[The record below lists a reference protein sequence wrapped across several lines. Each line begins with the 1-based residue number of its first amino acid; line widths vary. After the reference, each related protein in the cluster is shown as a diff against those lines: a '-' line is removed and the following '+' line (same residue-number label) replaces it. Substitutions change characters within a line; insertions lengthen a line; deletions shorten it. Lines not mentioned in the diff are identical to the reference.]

1 MTARATTL
9 GRALVASLV
18 VVLASAPWWP
28 VGLREAAP
36 WLALLC
42 GIVGAALLARSIG
55 RRRWTVPLVLPALPL
70 WLLALGVVWPVADA
84 PLPDRLP
91 ARYAFTDVRV
101 VDVAGGTVGPPT
113 AVTVER
119 GTIAA
124 IGPAPSGVPVI
135 DGGGAFV
142 MPGLWDMHVHS
153 FMATPRL
160 SHALMLASG
169 VTSVRDM
176 MSCPTPPDP
185 LVACI
190 ADKRAWSAEAEAGAR
205 AGPRYVGLASFYFN
219 SPDLTPAEVRTRAR
233 RYRTQGADALKV
245 YNDLSRPAYI
255 ALTDEARRLG
265 LPVVGH
271 LPRSVS
277 LEEAI
282 GRGQRSFEHA
292 RIFTDACGGSP
303 PSGAAGPDRTAA
315 ILSAD
320 RPAPCDRLMRRMA
333 QAGAAFVPTHV
344 TREEDARAHEGFDP
358 GLEWLDPLSR
368 WAWRDDRAA
377 TVAAY
382 PGPEGA
388 ALLRRYHER
397 GLALTRAAHTRA
409 VTILVGTDALPAGPR
424 YHDELALLVS
434 AGLTPA
440 ETLRAATL
448 SAARFAGRDDRFGT
462 VKPGNA
468 ADLLLAGRNPLDD
481 IGTLR
486 SPHGLIFAGR
496 FYGPADLQALKDYT
510 RRQAAN
516 PANWAKLLWGFW
528 TSPSSAEL

>member
-9 GRALVASLV
+9 GRALVASLAV
-18 VVLASAPWWP
+18 VMASAPWWP
-28 VGLREAAP
+28 ADVREATP

-42 GIVGAALLARSIG
+42 GLIGAALLTRSPG
-55 RRRWTVPLVLPALPL
+55 RRRWTVPLVLLVLPL

-91 ARYAFTDVRV
+91 ARYALTEVRV

-113 AVTVER
+113 AVPVER

-124 IGPAPSGVPVI
+124 IGSAPSGLSLI
-135 DGGGAFV
+135 DAGGAFV
-142 MPGLWDMHVHS
+142 TPGLWDMHVHS
-153 FMATPRL
+153 FMATPQL

-176 MSCPTPPDP
+176 MSCPSPPDP

-190 ADKRAWSAEAEAGAR
+190 ADKRGWSTEAEAGAR
-205 AGPRYVGLASFYFN
+205 TAPRYVGLASFYFN
-219 SPDLTPAEVRTRAR
+219 SPDLTPTEVRTRAR
-233 RYRTQGADALKV
+233 RYRAQGVDALKV
-245 YNDLSRPAYI
+245 YNDLSRPAYR

-292 RIFTDACGGSP
+292 RIFTDACGGP
-303 PSGAAGPDRTAA
+303 PPPRASGPERTAA
-315 ILSAD
+315 ILSAT
-320 RPAPCDRLMRRMA
+320 RPAQCDRLMRRMA
-333 QAGAAFVPTHV
+333 AAGVALVPTHI
-344 TREEDARAHEGFDP
+344 TRQEDARAHEGFDP

-368 WAWRDDRAA
+368 WAWRDDQAA

-388 ALLRRYHER
+388 ALLRRYHGR
-397 GLALTRAAHTRA
+397 GLALTRAAHRRG
-409 VTILVGTDALPAGPR
+409 VTVLVGTDALPAGPR
-424 YHDELALLVS
+424 YHDELALLVG

-448 SAARFAGRDDRFGT
+448 SAARFAGRDGRFGT
-462 VKPGNA
+462 VEVGKT
-468 ADLLLAGRNPLDD
+468 ADLLLASRDPLAD

-486 SPHGLIFAGR
+486 SPRGLIFAGR
-496 FYGPADLQALKDYT
+496 FYGPADLRALKDYT
-510 RRQAAN
+510 RWQAAN